1 MSPCKAR
8 LKIDV
13 QGLGTCWALCVRWTP
28 PLQEST
34 AAGARERE
42 AAAGDHAAARAGL
55 EHQLWLLRDFAERRA
70 EVEAG
75 LRAAQD
81 GVAAE
86 RAAGERRAMCAA
98 RHSAARLSAGRVC
111 ARGVSGDAGCGRRQA
126 CGRARCGRRMQP
138 CAQQQL
144 ASCAASACPAP
155 AKRTMSGAERL
166 PGGAHSEVEREHAGD
181 RERWHREGAARQAA
195 AVAAAAAAAGAN
207 TADAVAR
214 RALLENE
221 MLAAEVAYQSRQAR
235 RGRACAALP
244 YPTLTLRAGGF

>member
-8 LKIDV
+8 PKIDV
-13 QGLGTCWALCVRWTP
+13 QGLATCWALCVRRTP

-75 LRAAQD
+75 LRAAQA

-98 RHSAARLSAGRVC
+98 RHSAARLSASRVC
-111 ARGVSGDAGCGRRQA
+111 ARGVARDAGCGRCKA
-126 CGRARCGRRMQP
+126 CGRARRGRRMQP
-138 CAQQQL
+138 CARQRL
-144 ASCAASACPAP
+144 ASCARDCSPRP
-155 AKRTMSGAERL
+155 SE
-166 PGGAHSEVEREHAGD
+166 AH
-181 RERWHREGAARQAA
+181 
-195 AVAAAAAAAGAN
+195 N
-207 TADAVAR
+207 
-214 RALLENE
+214 LL
-221 MLAAEVAYQSRQAR
+221 
-235 RGRACAALP
+235 G
-244 YPTLTLRAGGF
+244 